1 MIRVQNLKLKPNEE
15 KEILL
20 EKACKKLRLDKK
32 SVLKWKI
39 VKQSLDARKKGNIF
53 FIYTIDVK
61 VENESRLLRTIK
73 DKDVAKAVDAEYI
86 LPAGKANMEKRP
98 IVVGFG
104 PAGMFAALTLCQ
116 MGLKPIV
123 LERGRNVEQRTADVE
138 KFWQEGIL
146 DTTSNVQFGEGGAGT
161 FSDGKLT
168 ARSKDIRCK
177 KVFTEFVNNG
187 APKEIMYVHNPHI
200 GTDKLRDVVKNI
212 RENIVSMGGE
222 IRFEARLTDIEIKN
236 NEVTAVEINGSERL
250 ECSDIVLAIGHSA
263 RDTFEMLYNKG
274 VDIRQKPFAMGVRI
288 EHKQAF
294 VDSVQFGE
302 FAGEKNLGPAEYK
315 FTYHTTKGRSTYTFC
330 MCPGGFVVAAS
341 SEENMVAING
351 MSYYSRDGENA
362 NSALLVQINEDDFG
376 SKHPLAGMY
385 FQRDLEKKAFDL
397 GGKNYNAPVQRVGDF
412 LQGKKSTTVGEV
424 KNTYTPNIQCTDLNQ
439 LFPDFMAEA
448 MKEAIVGIGKRFKG
462 FDDEN
467 ALLTAVESRS
477 SSPIRLE
484 RNLETG
490 ESVNVLGLYPTG
502 EGAGYAG
509 GIVSA
514 AVDGILTAERIF
526 EKYRL

>member
-1 MIRVQNLKLKPNEE
+1 LIRVQNLKLKPNEE
-15 KEILL
+15 KEMLL

-53 FIYTIDVK
+53 FIYTVDVK
-61 VENESRLLRTIK
+61 VEHESRLLRTIK
-73 DKDVAKAVDAEYI
+73 DKDVAKAMDAEYT
-86 LPAGKANMEKRP
+86 LPAGEASMEKRP

-104 PAGMFAALTLCQ
+104 PAGMFAALSLCQ

-123 LERGRNVEQRTADVE
+123 LERGRNVDQRTADVE
-138 KFWQEGIL
+138 KFWKDGNL
-146 DTTSNVQFGEGGAGT
+146 DIASNVQFGEGGAGT

-177 KVFTEFVNNG
+177 KVFTEFVNYG
-187 APKEIMYVHNPHI
+187 APKEISYVHNPHI

-212 RENIVSMGGE
+212 RESIVSMGGE

-236 NEVTAVEINGSERL
+236 NAVATVEINGSERL

-263 RDTFEMLYNKG
+263 RDTFEMLYDKG
-274 VDIRQKPFAMGVRI
+274 VDIRQKPFAIGARI
-288 EHKQAF
+288 EHKQA
-294 VDSVQFGE
+294 VIDKAQFGE
-302 FAGEKNLGPAEYK
+302 FAGEKNLGHADYK
-315 FTYHTTKGRSTYTFC
+315 FTYRTKAGRSTYTFC

-341 SEENMVAING
+341 SEENMVAVNG

-385 FQRDLEKKAFDL
+385 FQRDLEKKAFEL
-397 GGKNYNAPVQRVGDF
+397 GGKNYNAPVQKVGDF
-412 LQGKKSTTVGEV
+412 LRGEKSTAIGEV
-424 KNTYTPNIQCTDLNQ
+424 KNTYAPDVKCSDLNQ
-439 LFPDFMAEA
+439 LFPEFMAEA
-448 MKEAIVGIGKRFKG
+448 MKEAIVAIGKRFKG

-490 ESVNVLGLYPTG
+490 ESINVFGLYPTG